1 MISGL
6 VDENIAVTALR
17 LGANNYL
24 TKPYSLDRLN
34 QILQTAQE
42 HSELVEQGHP
52 EGLPSEETTSKQV
65 NITDVAK
72 DLLDQ
77 QIALFER
84 LTSPRTPGDKV

>member
-42 HSELVEQGHP
+42 HSELVEQGHL
-52 EGLPSEETTSKQV
+52 EGLPSEEMTSKQV

-84 LTSPRTPGDKV
+84 LTSPRTPGGKV